1 MGPTEVGDDARS
13 LLRYLHRTFEALRF
27 GPFRRY
33 LGALI
38 WWNAAMSMQM
48 LVRGYLAYDLTGSFA
63 ALGLLGIASAVPM
76 LLLSPFGGV
85 VADRTSRR
93 AVLQIGQGFGLAMA
107 VTVALVIFASY
118 LTFWVLLLASVAQ
131 GAMMALV
138 MPSRQAYLPEVVGMG
153 RLMNA
158 IPLQSASMNLMQ
170 ILGGTAGGFLIDWVG
185 AGVVYLA
192 MAAMYAMSVLTLVR
206 RQVIEPRGA
215 RRDRRRTGRQYRPLA
230 PRDSARQRRPPRQRI
245 RGPRHRP
252 ALCGQESR
260 AAQRALVH
268 ARRLDARHAH
278 SPAPARLRRRRVR

>member
-138 MPSRQAYLPEVVGMG
+138 MPSRQAYLPEVREGDK
-153 RLMNA
+153 R
-158 IPLQSASMNLMQ
+158 I
-170 ILGGTAGGFLIDWVG
+170 ILIDGQAAGAVNRVPAAGEARANLHVG
-185 AGVVYLA
+185 GRAEKAELTAREIEICAAIGPTLQDRGLVFVGIDVIGDYLTEINVTSPTGIQEINRFDGVKLESQIWDAV
-192 MAAMYAMSVLTLVR
+192 
-206 RQVIEPRGA
+206 EA
-215 RRDRRRTGRQYRPLA
+215 R
-230 PRDSARQRRPPRQRI
+230 
-245 RGPRHRP
+245 
-252 ALCGQESR
+252 
-260 AAQRALVH
+260 VH
-268 ARRLDARHAH
+268 ARHREP
-278 SPAPARLRRRRVR
+278 PA